1 MGRTI
6 TDEQPKVHY
15 DCSKCPA
22 FCCSVYE
29 RVQVTKRD
37 LNRLARYFGVP
48 VEVAEKRYT
57 KIHAASGERVLRRK
71 KDHIFGEA
79 CQFINPETRGCTIY
93 HGRPQVCREYPDR
106 TRCSYYDLL
115 QFERRQQDDEDVLP
129 LVQITFRKVKKRTVS
144 DANGSERI
152 WEWGNGNGK

>member
-6 TDEQPKVHY
+6 TDEQPKIHY

-37 LNRLARYFGVP
+37 LNRLAKYFGVT

-57 KIHAASGERVLRRK
+57 KMHRSGERVLRRK
-71 KDHIFGEA
+71 RDHLFGEA
-79 CQFINPETRGCTIY
+79 CQFIDPNTRGCTIY

-106 TRCSYYDLL
+106 TRCTYYDLL
-115 QFERRQQDDEDVLP
+115 QFERRQQGDDDVLP
-129 LVQITFRKVKKRTVS
+129 LIQITFHKTSKKVVK
-144 DANGSERI
+144 DADGNEKI
-152 WEWGNGNGK
+152 WQWSNGNGK